1 MLAPLEIFGRQ
12 FQAVVDTGAEV
23 TIISERIYH
32 DVPTELRPALQQ
44 SPIALEIA
52 EAGRKMN
59 VSGVVNVRL
68 RIADYDFDWPVYIA
82 PIRDD
87 VLLGCDFIHA
97 NDIVIRTRYGIQ
109 VEGEWIPCELVEGN
123 TRVTRVQLNEN
134 VVIPARSEFT
144 LPCKINGRGRAD
156 TSFCVVEPVEFSENV
171 PDMCARSLVD
181 QSNDII
187 PVRVVNSSNSPVKLQ
202 KNTYVGEIHPVD
214 TVREIAA
221 SVLDEIDA
229 VTQMSSVCRVH
240 KKDGA
245 TNKINTCDDKD

>member
-97 NDIVIRTRYGIQ
+97 NDILIRTRYGIQ
-109 VEGEWIPCELVEGN
+109 VKENGS
-123 TRVTRVQLNEN
+123 RVN
-134 VVIPARSEFT
+134 
-144 LPCKINGRGRAD
+144 
-156 TSFCVVEPVEFSENV
+156 
-171 PDMCARSLVD
+171 
-181 QSNDII
+181 
-187 PVRVVNSSNSPVKLQ
+187 
-202 KNTYVGEIHPVD
+202 
-214 TVREIAA
+214 
-221 SVLDEIDA
+221 
-229 VTQMSSVCRVH
+229 
-240 KKDGA
+240 
-245 TNKINTCDDKD
+245 